1 MSDRQVT
8 YDDVAAARELLA
20 DVALRTPLVHS
31 HVLSATI
38 GGPVHLKC
46 ENLQRSG
53 SFKVR
58 GAYVRIAGLTEGE
71 RARGVVAASA

>member
-1 MSDRQVT
+1 M
-8 YDDVAAARELLA
+8 
-20 DVALRTPLVHS
+20 
-31 HVLSATI
+31 

-58 GAYVRIAGLTEGE
+58 GAYVRIARLAEEEREGGWS
-71 RARGVVAASA
+71 RPVPAITLRGWR